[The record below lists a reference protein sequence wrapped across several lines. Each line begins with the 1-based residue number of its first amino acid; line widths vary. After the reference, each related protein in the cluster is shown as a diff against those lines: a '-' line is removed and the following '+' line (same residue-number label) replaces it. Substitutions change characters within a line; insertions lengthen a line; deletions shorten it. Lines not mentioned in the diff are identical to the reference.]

1 MNNTTTT
8 KGPSR
13 DESVALWNGEINMR
27 VRIAGSGPPLV
38 YFHPAG
44 GLYWDEFLD
53 QMAQHFTV
61 YAPELPGTTPG
72 DPYIIHKVDS
82 YTDLLLMFE
91 EAIRKLGIEDAVV
104 VGQSMGGM
112 IALDLAATFTT
123 LFTRVVALAP
133 TGLWREDAPVGIADL
148 YTMPPE
154 QVPAFLFHDPSIP
167 AAQAMFAL
175 PEDPEQ
181 IPAHVAQ
188 NVWNLG
194 CAGKFLWPIPDHG
207 LDKRLHRIAAPTL
220 VMWGEQDRLLSAV
233 YAEEFAT
240 RISGCSISTL
250 ANCGHIL
257 QMEKPDETVEQVR
270 GFLAD
275 A

>member
-1 MNNTTTT
+1 MSKPSTI

-13 DESVALWNGEINMR
+13 EEIIALWNGEINMR
-27 VRIAGSGPPLV
+27 VRIAGSGPALV

-72 DPYIIHKVDS
+72 DPYIIYKVDC
-82 YTDLLLMFE
+82 YTDLLLMYE
-91 EAIRKLGIEDAVV
+91 EVIRKLELQEAIA

-112 IALDLAATFTT
+112 IALDLAASFTT

-148 YTMPPE
+148 YATPPE

-167 AAQAMFAL
+167 AAQAMFSL
-175 PEDPEQ
+175 PDDPEQ
-181 IPAHVAQ
+181 IPMHVAQ
-188 NVWNLG
+188 SVWNLG

-207 LDKRLHRIAAPTL
+207 LANRLHRISAPTL
-220 VMWGEQDRLLSAV
+220 VMWGEQDRLLSSV
-233 YAEEFAT
+233 YAQEFAAGIGDCT
-240 RISGCSISTL
+240 VSTL
-250 ANCGHIL
+250 SDCGHIL
-257 QMEKPDETVEQVR
+257 QMEKLDETVEQVR
-270 GFLAD
+270 SFLD
-275 A
+275 